1 MLDKKSALE
10 IQILREGGQILHQVL
25 ATVAATVRPGV
36 SGLELNQLA
45 EDLIAKAGAKPSF
58 KNYRGFPHALC
69 VSVNQTVVHGIPDSQ
84 TFQEG
89 DIVGLDLGVKYGGL
103 YTDSA
108 ITVPVG
114 QISKSAQQLLQVT
127 QKSLA
132 IAISQVRPGQGI
144 EVIGQAIEKFVK
156 PYGYGIVRD
165 LAGHGVGRAVHEDP
179 YVPNYDTGQKM
190 AKMFPG
196 LVLAIEPMLV
206 LGGDFRV
213 ETAANGWNVDSRD
226 ASLTAH
232 FEHTVV
238 VTEDGC
244 EILT

>member
-1 MLDKKSALE
+1 MLDKKTALE
-10 IQILREGGQILHQVL
+10 IQVLREGGQILHQVL
-25 ATVAATVRPGV
+25 RTIAAQVRPGIT
-36 SGLELNQLA
+36 GLELNQMA
-45 EDLIAKAGAKPSF
+45 EELIVKAGAKPSF
-58 KNYRGFPHALC
+58 KNYKGFPHALC
-69 VSVNQTVVHGIPDSQ
+69 VSVNQTVVHGIPDRQ
-84 TFQEG
+84 PFQEG
-89 DIVGLDLGVKYGGL
+89 DIVGLDLGVKYQGF

-114 QISKSAQQLLQVT
+114 SITQTAQQLIDVT

-132 IAISQVRPGQGI
+132 IAISQIRPGQGI

-156 PYGYGIVRD
+156 PFGYGIVQD

-179 YVPNYDTGQKM
+179 FVPNYDTGQKL

-213 ETAANGWNVDSRD
+213 RTAENGWNIDSHD

-232 FEHTVV
+232 FEHTVA